1 MHVAKIGTS
10 PRRRAPVAGGPEVET
25 LTTTDGIA
33 VVHMEI
39 PAGGGLPEHDHGP
52 SQIVLVL
59 LSGVVRV
66 TYGGVEHTLEPGAVA
81 HVGTGQRITVWNPG
95 TEPAALMLVASP
107 SDFVAQL
114 AAWPV
119 A

>member
-10 PRRRAPVAGGPEVET
+10 PRRRAPVPGGPEVET
-25 LTTTDGIA
+25 LTTTDGVA

-59 LSGVVRV
+59 LSGAVRV
-66 TYGGVEHTLEPGAVA
+66 TYDDVEHTLEPGSVA
-81 HVGTGQRITVWNPG
+81 HIETGQRISVQNPG
-95 TEPAALMLVASP
+95 TEPAGLMLVASP